1 MGTMQYQRQ
10 LSSRVHAS
18 VCPEGSSGSLDS
30 SIRNQGKKCRRLE
43 ASLRGHMRQLPS
55 QLPSQ
60 LQQHPHVRQTWYQL
74 VRQNAN
80 CAALMLSTAADHG
93 SKKIVQQLAV
103 ASTTRMLLELISL
116 LELVSLLHV
125 LSLALE

>member
-43 ASLRGHMRQLPS
+43 ASLRGHMRPR
-55 QLPSQ
+55 PKDN
-60 LQQHPHVRQTWYQL
+60 L
-74 VRQNAN
+74 VRRTKMPGSRRTNTVL
-80 CAALMLSTAADHG
+80 LMAIHRKVRMEGFNVQYCSG
-93 SKKIVQQLAV
+93 SWSKKIVQQLAV
-103 ASTTRMLLELISL
+103 ASNAGIDF
-116 LELVSLLHV
+116 H
-125 LSLALE
+125 